1 MGQGTVLS
9 HIKNLVRH
17 YYLGKERLVMN
28 QLSKDEIIELKKA
41 QQDELVGTEVYGRL
55 AKLVKDPHHAKILS
69 QIAEDERC
77 HAKIF
82 KKYTGTA
89 LKVSKLRVLFYVLV
103 SRIFGLTFGVKL
115 QERGEKAAQKK
126 YTQIFNAIP
135 EMKEIIEAEEK
146 HEAKLINL
154 INAEK
159 LSYTSSVV
167 LGLNDALV
175 ELTGALAGFT
185 LSIQNSKIIAL
196 MGLITGISAS
206 LSLAA
211 SEYLSIKS
219 EADSEAQQRAVKSA
233 FHTGIA
239 YIFTVIALITP
250 YFLMVNYVASLIVTI
265 MVAIIIIFIFN
276 FYISVVNDYNFKR
289 RFVEMA
295 AISIGVATLS
305 FIIGYLVKT
314 FLGFKI

>member
-1 MGQGTVLS
+1 MKKL
-9 HIKNLVRH
+9 N
-17 YYLGKERLVMN
+17 
-28 QLSKDEIIELKKA
+28 DAEIIELEKV

-55 AKLVKDPHHAKILS
+55 AKLVKDPHNAKILKK
-69 QIAEDERC
+69 IAEDEKQ
-77 HAKIF
+77 HANIF
-82 KKYTGTA
+82 KKYTGKA
-89 LKVSKLRVLFYVLV
+89 LKVSKLRVLFYIIV

-115 QERGEKAAQKK
+115 QERGKEAAQKK
-126 YTQIFNAIP
+126 YTQMFNTIP
-135 EMKEIIEAEEK
+135 EMKEIIETEEK
-146 HEAKLINL
+146 HEAELIHL

-159 LSYTSSVV
+159 LSYMSSVV

-219 EADSEAQQRAVKSA
+219 EADLEEVQQRAVKSA
-233 FHTGIA
+233 LYTGIA
-239 YIFTVIALITP
+239 YIITVIALVIP

-265 MVAIIIIFIFN
+265 VIAITIIFIFN
-276 FYISVVNDYNFKR
+276 FYISVANDYNFKR
-289 RFVEMA
+289 RFIEMA

>member
-1 MGQGTVLS
+1 MKKLS
-9 HIKNLVRH
+9 
-17 YYLGKERLVMN
+17 
-28 QLSKDEIIELKKA
+28 DAEIIELKKA
-41 QQDELVGTEVYGRL
+41 QKDELVGMEVYGRL
-55 AKLVKDPHHAKILS
+55 AKLVQDPHNAKILK
-69 QIAEDERC
+69 QIAEDEKR
-77 HAKIF
+77 HANIF
-82 KKYTGTA
+82 KKYTGKA

-115 QERGEKAAQKK
+115 QERDKKAAQKK
-126 YTQIFNAIP
+126 YTKMLNAIP
-135 EMKEIIEAEEK
+135 EMKEVVEAEEK
-146 HEAKLINL
+146 HETKLINL
-154 INAEK
+154 INAKK
-159 LSYTSSVV
+159 LSYMSSVV

-219 EADSEAQQRAVKSA
+219 EADPEEGKQRAAKSA
-233 FHTGIA
+233 VHTGIA
-239 YIFTVIALITP
+239 YIFTVIALIIP

-265 MVAIIIIFIFN
+265 VIAITIIFVFN
-276 FYISVVNDYNFKR
+276 FYISVANDYNFKK
-289 RFVEMA
+289 RFIEMA
-295 AISIGVATLS
+295 VISIGVATLS
-305 FIIGYLVKT
+305 FIIGYLVKI

>member
-1 MGQGTVLS
+1 MKKL
-9 HIKNLVRH
+9 N
-17 YYLGKERLVMN
+17 
-28 QLSKDEIIELKKA
+28 DAEIVELKKV

-55 AKLVKDPHHAKILS
+55 AKLVKDPHNAKILKK
-69 QIAEDERC
+69 IAEDEKH
-77 HAKIF
+77 HANIF

-115 QERGEKAAQKK
+115 QERGKEAAQKK
-126 YTQIFNAIP
+126 YTQMSNTIP

-146 HEAKLINL
+146 HETELIHL

-159 LSYTSSVV
+159 LSYMSSVV

-211 SEYLSIKS
+211 
-219 EADSEAQQRAVKSA
+219 
-233 FHTGIA
+233 
-239 YIFTVIALITP
+239 
-250 YFLMVNYVASLIVTI
+250 
-265 MVAIIIIFIFN
+265 
-276 FYISVVNDYNFKR
+276 
-289 RFVEMA
+289 
-295 AISIGVATLS
+295 
-305 FIIGYLVKT
+305 
-314 FLGFKI
+314 

>member
-1 MGQGTVLS
+1 
-9 HIKNLVRH
+9 
-17 YYLGKERLVMN
+17 MN
-28 QLSKDEIIELKKA
+28 QLSKAEIIELKKA

-55 AKLVKDPHHAKILS
+55 AKLVKDPHNAKILK
-69 QIAEDERC
+69 QIAEDEKH
-77 HAKIF
+77 HANIF
-82 KKYTGTA
+82 KKYTGA
-89 LKVSKLRVLFYVLV
+89 DIKVNKLRVLFYVLV

-115 QERGEKAAQKK
+115 QERGEEAAQKK
-126 YTQIFNAIP
+126 YTKMLNASL
-135 EMKEIIEAEEK
+135 EMREVIEAEKK
-146 HEAKLINL
+146 HEAELINL

-159 LSYTSSVV
+159 LSYMSSVV

-196 MGLITGISAS
+196 MGLIIGISAS

-219 EADSEAQQRAVKSA
+219 EANPEVQQRAVKSA
-233 FHTGIA
+233 LYTGIA

-250 YFLMVNYVASLIVTI
+250 YFLMVDYVASLIVTI
-265 MVAIIIIFIFN
+265 MLAITIIFIFN
-276 FYISVVNDYNFKR
+276 FYISVANDYNFKR
-289 RFVEMA
+289 RFIEMA
-295 AISIGVATLS
+295 SISIGVATLS

-314 FLGFKI
+314 FLGFEIK

>member
-1 MGQGTVLS
+1 MKKL
-9 HIKNLVRH
+9 N
-17 YYLGKERLVMN
+17 
-28 QLSKDEIIELKKA
+28 DAEIVELKKV

-55 AKLVKDPHHAKILS
+55 AKLVKDSHNAKILKK
-69 QIAEDERC
+69 IAEDEKH
-77 HAKIF
+77 HANIF
-82 KKYTGTA
+82 KKYTGKA

-115 QERGEKAAQKK
+115 QERNKVAAQKK
-126 YTQIFNAIP
+126 YTQMFNTIP

-146 HEAKLINL
+146 HEAELINL

-159 LSYTSSVV
+159 LSYMSSVV

-219 EADSEAQQRAVKSA
+219 EADPEAQQRAAKSA
-233 FHTGIA
+233 LYTGIA
-239 YIFTVIALITP
+239 YIITVIALVIP

-265 MVAIIIIFIFN
+265 IVAITIIFIFN
-276 FYISVVNDYNFKR
+276 FYISVANDYNFKR
-289 RFVEMA
+289 RFIEMA

>member
-1 MGQGTVLS
+1 MKKLS
-9 HIKNLVRH
+9 
-17 YYLGKERLVMN
+17 
-28 QLSKDEIIELKKA
+28 DTEIIELKKA
-41 QQDELVGTEVYGRL
+41 QQDELVGMEVYGRL
-55 AKLVKDPHHAKILS
+55 AKLVEDPHNAKILK
-69 QIAEDERC
+69 QIAEDEKR
-77 HAKIF
+77 HANIF
-82 KKYTGTA
+82 KKYTGKA

-115 QERGEKAAQKK
+115 QERNKVAAQKK
-126 YTQIFNAIP
+126 YTQILNAIP
-135 EMKEIIEAEEK
+135 EMKEVIEAEEK
-146 HEAKLINL
+146 HETKLINL
-154 INAEK
+154 INKEK
-159 LSYTSSVV
+159 LSYMSSVL

-206 LSLAA
+206 LSLSA

-219 EADSEAQQRAVKSA
+219 EADPEEAQQRAVKSA
-233 FHTGIA
+233 LYTGIA
-239 YIFTVIALITP
+239 YILTVIALVIP
-250 YFLMVNYVASLIVTI
+250 YFLIVNYVASLIVTI
-265 MVAIIIIFIFN
+265 VIAITIIFIFN
-276 FYISVVNDYNFKR
+276 FYISVANDYNFKR
-289 RFVEMA
+289 RFIEMV

>member
-1 MGQGTVLS
+1 
-9 HIKNLVRH
+9 
-17 YYLGKERLVMN
+17 MN
-28 QLSKDEIIELKKA
+28 QLSKAEIIELKKA
-41 QQDELVGTEVYGRL
+41 QQNELIGTEVYGRL
-55 AKLVKDPHHAKILS
+55 AKLVKDPHNAKILK
-69 QIAEDERC
+69 QIAEDEKQ
-77 HAKIF
+77 HANIF
-82 KKYTGTA
+82 KNYTGIV

-115 QERGEKAAQKK
+115 QERGKKAAQKK
-126 YTQIFNAIP
+126 YTQMFHTIP

-146 HEAKLINL
+146 HETKLIDL
-154 INAEK
+154 INVGK
-159 LSYTSSVV
+159 LSYMSSVV

-219 EADSEAQQRAVKSA
+219 EAHPEAQQRAIKSA
-233 FHTGIA
+233 LHTGIA

-250 YFLMVNYVASLIVTI
+250 YFLMVNYVASLILTV
-265 MVAIIIIFIFN
+265 MVAITIIFIFN
-276 FYISVVNDYNFKR
+276 FYISVANDYNFKK
-289 RFVEMA
+289 RFIEMA
-295 AISIGVATLS
+295 VISIGVATLS

>member
-1 MGQGTVLS
+1 
-9 HIKNLVRH
+9 
-17 YYLGKERLVMN
+17 MN
-28 QLSKDEIIELKKA
+28 QLSKAEIIELKKA
-41 QQDELVGTEVYGRL
+41 QQDELVGAEVYGRL

-69 QIAEDERC
+69 QITEDEKQ
-77 HAKIF
+77 HANIF
-82 KKYTGTA
+82 KSYTGIV

-115 QERGEKAAQKK
+115 QERGKEVTQKK
-126 YTQIFNAIP
+126 YTQMFHTIP
-135 EMKEIIEAEEK
+135 EMKEIIETEEK

-154 INAEK
+154 INAGK

-219 EADSEAQQRAVKSA
+219 EANPEAQQRAVKSA
-233 FHTGIA
+233 LHTGIA

-265 MVAIIIIFIFN
+265 MVAITIIFIFSFN
-276 FYISVVNDYNFKR
+276 ISVANDYNFKR
-289 RFVEMA
+289 VFVEMA
-295 AISIGVATLS
+295 TISIGVATLS

>member
-1 MGQGTVLS
+1 MKKL
-9 HIKNLVRH
+9 N
-17 YYLGKERLVMN
+17 
-28 QLSKDEIIELKKA
+28 DAEIIELKKA

-55 AKLVKDPHHAKILS
+55 AKLVKDPHNAKILKK
-69 QIAEDERC
+69 IAKDEKY
-77 HAKIF
+77 HTNIF
-82 KKYTGTA
+82 KKYTGA
-89 LKVSKLRVLFYVLV
+89 VIKVSKLRVLFYVLV

-115 QERGEKAAQKK
+115 QERVKEAAQKN
-126 YTQIFNAIP
+126 YTQMLNAIP

-146 HEAKLINL
+146 HEAELINL
-154 INAEK
+154 INKEN
-159 LSYTSSVV
+159 LSYMSSVV

-219 EADSEAQQRAVKSA
+219 EADQKGVQQRAAKSA
-233 FHTGIA
+233 LYTGIA
-239 YIFTVIALITP
+239 YIFTMLTLVIP
-250 YFLMVNYVASLIVTI
+250 YFLIVNYVASLIVTI
-265 MVAIIIIFIFN
+265 VIAITIIFIFN
-276 FYISVVNDYNFKR
+276 FYISVANDYNFKK
-289 RFVEMA
+289 RFIEMA